1 MMTILFII
9 SLVVLFWLLSY
20 KVFEIKI
27 KRIHFI
33 ANIFERGDGK
43 IHTILERLVSRYNHL
58 KKIVHIFIFEFLPSY
73 LYELL
78 VKAKDY
84 VSKRYYS
91 AGNSFRGRRVLRN
104 NGSISFFLERLSHEE
119 SRVEETKF

>member
-43 IHTILERLVSRYNHL
+43 IHIIIERFISRHSHL
-58 KKIVHIFIFEFLPSY
+58 KKIIHIYIFEFLPSY
-73 LYELL
+73 LYEFL
-78 VKAKDY
+78 VKAKDN

-91 AGNSFRGRRVLRN
+91 AGDNFRGRRVLRN
-104 NGSISFFLERLSHEE
+104 NGSVSFFLERLSHEE
-119 SRVEETKF
+119 TKIEETNY